1 MIISFIL
8 SLFYGAGALFLITLN
23 ASIFASAL
31 ANVIKNNLPG
41 IGFFSVYSFTLCNL
55 GIMFFH
61 MIPEVSG
68 YLLAAIAGGVLSHA
82 FIREKIGSK
91 NFKIVLTDSFILL
104 LIAIAVLFLAAFVEN
119 EISKKL
125 FTSNICVNSQFL
137 IISILG
143 LIILGI
149 VLFEVMRKKRFV

>member
-1 MIISFIL
+1 
-8 SLFYGAGALFLITLN
+8 LFLITLN

-31 ANVIKNNLPG
+31 SNIVRSNLPNL
-41 IGFFSVYSFTLCNL
+41 GFLSVYSFTLCNL
-55 GIMFFH
+55 GVMFFH

-91 NFKIVLTDSFILL
+91 NFKIVLMDSFILL
-104 LIAIAVLFLAAFVEN
+104 FTAVAFLLVAAFIEN

-125 FTSNICVNSQFL
+125 FTSDICVNNQFA
-137 IISILG
+137 IILVFG
-143 LIILGI
+143 LILLGI
-149 VLFEVMRKKRFV
+149 VLFEIMRKKKKMFFK